1 MASNSIGSIFR
12 VSSFGESHG
21 KGVGVLLDGVPAGI
35 VVDETFIKYALQRR
49 RPGQSAVTTQRN
61 EKDNFLILS
70 GVYENKT
77 LGSPVCIWI
86 PNEDHNSAD
95 YESLKDIYR
104 PGHADYT
111 YDAKYGFRDYRGGGR
126 SSARVT
132 AGWVAAGALAELA
145 LKQLLPGITIVA
157 WVKQIHTISADET
170 LFPADRNSLDINAV
184 RCPDLNAAIAMESAI
199 LAAKE
204 EGESL
209 GGIIRCIIKN
219 VPAGLGEPVFDKLT
233 ARLAQAMMSINAVKG
248 FNIGDNPAVM
258 KGSEMNDVF
267 ISTDGNIA
275 TATNQSAGI
284 QGGISNGM
292 PIHFDVVFKPTSTIH
307 KPQKTID
314 TQGNEL
320 LLTAEGR
327 HDPCVLP
334 RAVPIVEA
342 MTAITL
348 LDMVLLSRVSR
359 IDLQG

>member
-1 MASNSIGSIFR
+1 M
-12 VSSFGESHG
+12 
-21 KGVGVLLDGVPAGI
+21 DGIPAGVI
-35 VVDETFIKYALQRR
+35 IDENFIGTALKRR
-49 RPGQSAVTTQRN
+49 RPGQSSITSQRN
-61 EKDNFLILS
+61 EKDDFQILS
-70 GVYENKT
+70 GVFENRT

-86 PNEDHNSAD
+86 PNEDQNSAD

-170 LFPADRNSLDINAV
+170 LFPADRASVDINAV

-199 LAAKE
+199 LAAKDD
-204 EGESL
+204 GDSL

-219 VPAGLGEPVFDKLT
+219 VPAGLGEPVFEKLT

-248 FNIGDNPAVM
+248 FNIGDNPTEM
-258 KGSEMNDVF
+258 KGSEMNDDF

-292 PIHFDVVFKPTSTIH
+292 PIHFDVVFKPTSTIR
-307 KPQKTID
+307 KPQKTVD
-314 TQGNEL
+314 TGGNEK

-342 MTAITL
+342 MAAITL
-348 LDMVLLSRVSR
+348 LDMVLLNRLSR